1 MELNKYFVEFM
12 GVVVILYAKL
22 LTEADPTVMAIVYF
36 AMFSM
41 AKGITTGFFTP
52 LGATAAY
59 LVGRAEWK
67 DYMYNFITHILGMLA
82 VSTTFSPV
90 RVYMN
95 VLDVA

>member
-22 LTEADPTVMAIVYF
+22 LTEADPTIMAIVYF
-36 AMFSM
+36 SMFSI
-41 AKGITTGFFTP
+41 AKGITTGYFTP

-59 LVGRAEWK
+59 LVGRADLT
-67 DYMYNFITHILGMLA
+67 DYMYNFAAHILGMLA

-90 RVYMN
+90 RVYMT
-95 VLDVA
+95 VLDAA

>member
-1 MELNKYFVEFM
+1 M
-12 GVVVILYAKL
+12 GVVTILYAKL

-59 LVGRAEWK
+59 LVGRAEWR
-67 DYMYNFITHILGMLA
+67 DYMYNFITHILAMIA
-82 VSTTFSPV
+82 VSVTFSPTQI
-90 RVYMN
+90 YI
-95 VLDVA
+95 DSISA